1 MGNRKVAEESQVL
14 KGMQRENARLNR
26 KIDSRAQ
33 KIREKEEEIRA
44 LRAKLMIHEAAE
56 SNNISDE
63 ISDENDKMT

>member
-1 MGNRKVAEESQVL
+1 MGNRKVAEEPQVL

-44 LRAKLMIHEAAE
+44 LRAKLMIYEAAE

-63 ISDENDKMT
+63 ISDENDNMT

>member
-44 LRAKLMIHEAAE
+44 LRAKLMIYEAAE

-63 ISDENDKMT
+63 ISDENDNMT

>member
-44 LRAKLMIHEAAE
+44 LRAKLMIYEAAE